1 MKFSQY
7 FEQKEAQV
15 FEENFNLFCQDLSLV
30 EDFQQI
36 WNEELLPVLEQAD
49 AFDNES
55 QLLSELWGRAKNWFS
70 GQQPQSAPANNPAFT
85 PEANPQM
92 HQWLLN
98 NDPRYARGH
107 RRQERLGQFQTQVDQ
122 MSATIKNDFASA
134 MKMFLKK
141 VNDDSMRQQNPYLH
155 QIANNFYKKIIG
167 AVQPVVDRFKMN
179 AVHGRPDHSEFNS
192 KMSAVQQSNTNALRQ
207 RLQNPQMRAKMAS
220 NQTGVP
226 ADQLM
231 AQRAAGNPNPLDKDW
246 TA

>member
-1 MKFSQY
+1 
-7 FEQKEAQV
+7 
-15 FEENFNLFCQDLSLV
+15 
-30 EDFQQI
+30 
-36 WNEELLPVLEQAD
+36 
-49 AFDNES
+49 
-55 QLLSELWGRAKNWFS
+55 
-70 GQQPQSAPANNPAFT
+70 
-85 PEANPQM
+85 
-92 HQWLLN
+92 
-98 NDPRYARGH
+98 
-107 RRQERLGQFQTQVDQ
+107 
-122 MSATIKNDFASA
+122 
-134 MKMFLKK
+134 
-141 VNDDSMRQQNPYLH
+141 MRQQNPYLH